1 MADGYNPETGHT
13 RLTKIDGEWAYITER
28 EYVEMNAY
36 AYDEGDGISILRW
49 KSNSRVV
56 PNDVLRTAGY
66 DEEFRAQ
73 CREVEERENS
83 EMIQEYIRS
92 QREFEADTS
101 SEAMAIKR
109 EQAWERRAAFGEG
122 AEVVDVFS
130 GRKYRT

>member
-36 AYDEGDGISILRW
+36 ADEDNILRW
-49 KSNSRVV
+49 DSNGRVV
-56 PNDVLRTAGY
+56 PYDVLRTAGY

-83 EMIQEYIRS
+83 EMIQEYIQQ
-92 QREFEADTS
+92 QREFDADTS
-101 SEAMAIKR
+101 LEAMAIKR

-130 GRKYRT
+130 GRKYRA

>member
-13 RLTKIDGEWAYITER
+13 RLTKIDGEWAYVTER
-28 EYVEMNAY
+28 EYVEMNAF
-36 AYDEGDGISILRW
+36 ADEDDILRW
-49 KSNSRVV
+49 ASNGRVV
-56 PNDVLRTAGY
+56 PYDVLRTAGY
-66 DEEFRAQ
+66 DEEFRDQ
-73 CREVEERENS
+73 CQEVEERENS
-83 EMIQEYIRS
+83 EMIQAYIQQ
-92 QREFEADTS
+92 QREFDADTS

>member
-36 AYDEGDGISILRW
+36 ADEDNILRW
-49 KSNSRVV
+49 DSNGRVV
-56 PNDVLRTAGY
+56 PYDVLRTAGY

-83 EMIQEYIRS
+83 EMIQEYIQQ
-92 QREFEADTS
+92 QREFDADTS